1 MNTLHII
8 KMVCKEDGK
17 EVVYNNVELAEFSYG
32 CLVTLFLEDGNSATF
47 DLNNWGVVGRNP
59 PKMGWNC
66 NIQ

>member
-47 DLNNWGVVGRNP
+47 DLNNWELWDATP
-59 PKMGWNC
+59 QMGWNC

>member
-47 DLNNWGVVGRNP
+47 DLNNWELRDATP
-59 PKMGWNC
+59 QMGWNC

>member
-47 DLNNWGVVGRNP
+47 DLNNWELWDTTP
-59 PKMGWNC
+59 QMGWNC